1 MAQWERKQAGA
12 IVQVA
17 TAHMD
22 RAKDPFVHSQL
33 AAIVQFGKT
42 VEQSNF
48 TGANTLTA
56 LRAALCTYC
65 NNGKIYPCGGYHEGN
80 GCAFV
85 ENEVVLTPSCF
96 GDWA

>member
-12 IVQVA
+12 IVQAA

-22 RAKDPFVHSQL
+22 REQDPARHAHL
-33 AAIVQFGKT
+33 AVIVQFGKA
-42 VEQSNF
+42 VERSNF
-48 TGANTLTA
+48 TGANTLPA

-65 NNGKIYPCGGYHEGN
+65 NNGGLYPCRGYVEGK

-85 ENEVVLTPSCF
+85 ESEVTLTPSFF
-96 GDWA
+96 GDFS